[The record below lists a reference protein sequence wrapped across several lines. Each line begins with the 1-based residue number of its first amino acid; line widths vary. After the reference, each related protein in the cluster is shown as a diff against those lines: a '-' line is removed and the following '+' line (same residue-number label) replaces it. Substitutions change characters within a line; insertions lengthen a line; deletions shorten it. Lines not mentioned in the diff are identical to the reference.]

1 MSLKKGVD
9 FDANQIPQ
17 AIKKVGFTPGDI
29 KATLTGTLTKVSQT
43 DGQPER
49 IALKM
54 GESDQQ
60 NYILLE
66 NESLE
71 ARLKQH
77 STGESIPLTGMLSVY
92 KNKHFVWLL
101 PESKTQQKVT
111 SLKGKFLNRGNGLV
125 FKNGSDEYLVLENAL
140 REQVEKTK
148 PSPDK
153 KWSVKAFTTQYQG
166 KKYIF
171 LKKV

>member
-140 REQVEKTK
+140 REQ
-148 PSPDK
+148 P
-153 KWSVKAFTTQYQG
+153 QG
-166 KKYIF
+166 KLATKWAR
-171 LKKV
+171 LKRDR